1 MPKDKVIIVAGASSG
16 IGFATA
22 ITLARAGAGIVVSGR
37 SEADLEHPIKM
48 IRDAGGQAIG
58 TSAAVS
64 EEADVMAMADC
75 ALSSFGRLDGAFSA
89 GVEMHNKIVDDLDA
103 DEWDSVLD
111 VDARGVFLCMKHEI
125 KAIRRTGG
133 GAIAHRPNM
142 PPPSTLYRSDPGC
155 GV

>member
-1 MPKDKVIIVAGASSG
+1 
-16 IGFATA
+16 
-22 ITLARAGAGIVVSGR
+22 
-37 SEADLEHPIKM
+37 M

-58 TSAAVS
+58 TSADVS

-75 ALSSFGRLDGAFSA
+75 ALSSFGRLDGAFNA

-111 VDARGVFLCMKHEI
+111 VDARDVFLCMRHEI

-133 GAIAHRPNM
+133 GAVAHRPNM